1 MRDERPGAPPP
12 DDPPHGPPEDRSVVD
27 PAEITAPESLT
38 PDASY
43 AAPDELA
50 ADYEILGEL
59 GRGGSAV
66 VFHAIDRRLGREV
79 ALKVVRTPHGR
90 SDARAAEALARLA
103 REACTVAQLEH
114 PHIVRLHA
122 IHHLRDGLA
131 LEMPR
136 VAGQTLKQML
146 AVVGPLDADHAS
158 AILHDVATALEF
170 AHARGVVHRDV
181 KPENIF
187 VEDYTG
193 RALLADFG
201 VARWQDADA
210 VLTQTGVAIG
220 TPAYM
225 SPEQIDGSALDGRAD
240 LYSLGLVGWEM
251 LTGRRP
257 WEGESLLT
265 VLQRQQ
271 RDELPPIEAVRPA
284 ELPPVPLELQYIVE
298 RMLQKAPGARWADA
312 GAVAAQLTQPIL
324 PMDFASWRRR
334 HERRVEEARRAPVPP
349 RAGALGRIATA
360 LTTLRF
366 SRARLESAA
375 HAADAA
381 ASHAPTWAARPPL
394 RRAARTRIAVASATA
409 LTATTIALV
418 VRSTGNGEELPRTHA
433 PQVGRGEAALAA
445 PVATRALETP
455 PRLGLT
461 RAHGPASLQ
470 HAFVWSPTVGP
481 QVVALATVA
490 TPAVDGPRTRG
501 GSTPQPPTR
510 GASADRRSRKTERTS
525 APRGTRGAESAVHV
539 HAPVLVRA
547 PEGAARADAAPTFV
561 ATARDA
567 VWRVAERVRGAAG
580 GEPVPVGAAPDRE
593 VVADSALARAPRRA
607 QLVGAWHPGARRS
620 RLGDALTLVRR
631 EDGTAHEIR
640 RRYHLDPRNSWLLAR
655 EQSEGR
661 WEVRYAGVSAVELCI
676 TWLTP
681 KERTTC
687 GGAIPDSVDGLRM
700 LTYAGRHWR
709 DRPPAPEKP
718 AKSRATKKRSA
729 SRRG

>member
-12 DDPPHGPPEDRSVVD
+12 DDPPRVPPAVD
-27 PAEITAPESLT
+27 PAEITSPESLT
-38 PDASY
+38 PDASCE
-43 AAPDELA
+43 APDELA

-66 VFHAIDRRLGREV
+66 VYHAIDRRLGREV
-79 ALKVVRTPHGR
+79 ALKVVRAPHGR
-90 SDARAAEALARLA
+90 ADGRAAEALARLA

-158 AILHDVATALEF
+158 AILRDVAAALEF

-210 VLTQTGVAIG
+210 ALTQTGVAIG

-225 SPEQIDGSALDGRAD
+225 SPEQIDGRALDGRAD

-251 LTGRRP
+251 LAGRRP

-271 RDELPPIEAVRPA
+271 HDELPPIEAVRPP
-284 ELPPVPLELQYIVE
+284 ELPRVPLELQYIVE

-312 GAVAAQLTQPIL
+312 GAVGAQLTQPIL
-324 PMDFASWRRR
+324 PMDFTAWRRR
-334 HERRVEEARRAPVPP
+334 HERRVEEARRAPATP
-349 RAGALGRIATA
+349 RVGALGRLTTA

-366 SRARLESAA
+366 SRARLETDADTAA
-375 HAADAA
+375 PVTAD
-381 ASHAPTWAARPPL
+381 HAPTWAARPPL

-418 VRSTGNGEELPRTHA
+418 VRSTGSGEELPRA
-433 PQVGRGEAALAA
+433 R
-445 PVATRALETP
+445 ATRAARGEVAPAAPHLLETP
-455 PRLGLT
+455 SRLGVT
-461 RAHGPASLQ
+461 RAQAPASLE

-481 QVVALATVA
+481 RVAALAVVATAGTEKPQA
-490 TPAVDGPRTRG
+490 RG
-501 GSTPQPPTR
+501 GTKPQPAATT
-510 GASADRRSRKTERTS
+510 ASAERRSRKTERTDG
-525 APRGTRGAESAVHV
+525 ARGTRGASGTVHV

-547 PEGAARADAAPTFV
+547 PEGAPRADAAPTFV

-567 VWRVAERVRGAAG
+567 VWRVAERVRGVAG
-580 GEPVPVGAAPDRE
+580 GEPVPVGAAPERE
-593 VVADSALARAPRRA
+593 VVVDSALSRAPRRA
-607 QLVGAWHPGARRS
+607 ELVGAWHHGDRRS
-620 RLGDALTLVRR
+620 RLGDSLTLVLR
-631 EDGTAHEIR
+631 EDGTAREIR
-640 RRYHLDPRNSWLLAR
+640 RRYSLDPRNSWMLAR
-655 EQSEGR
+655 EQFDGR
-661 WEVRYAGVSAVELCI
+661 WEMRYGGLTAVELCI
-676 TWLTP
+676 TWQTP
-681 KERTTC
+681 KELTTC

-718 AKSRATKKRSA
+718 AKSRASKKRSA